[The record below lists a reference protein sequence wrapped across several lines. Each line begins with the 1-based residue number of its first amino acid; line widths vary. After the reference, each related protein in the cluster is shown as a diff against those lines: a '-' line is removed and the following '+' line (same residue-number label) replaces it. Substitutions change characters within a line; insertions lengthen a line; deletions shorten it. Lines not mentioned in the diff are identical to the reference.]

1 MEVDR
6 ELPPLQTGPEHHSM
20 STDHEGSSK
29 ETGPPTAP
37 TVATLPPPVLSE
49 AEAETARPDSW
60 ENLDEPV
67 LSDQDQG

>member
-1 MEVDR
+1 MMEVDR
-6 ELPPLQTGPEHHSM
+6 ELPLLPPGPEHHSM

-29 ETGPPTAP
+29 ETVNQTA
-37 TVATLPPPVLSE
+37 TTATLPPPVLSE

-67 LSDQDQG
+67 LSENE

>member
-1 MEVDR
+1 
-6 ELPPLQTGPEHHSM
+6 M

-29 ETGPPTAP
+29 DTVNPTA
-37 TVATLPPPVLSE
+37 TTATLPPPELSE

-67 LSDQDQG
+67 LSDE